1 MHAPLWLSALCALL
15 EHDNGLKNFEIIRQY
30 LHVSDLSIR
39 DFLPYGCFDPQSRHF
54 DSWGQ
59 FPMICVTWSY
69 YGNRQRPSKRS
80 VGSCCAHLSAAAAI
94 EVVD

>member
-59 FPMICVTWSY
+59 FPMISDSFYVP
-69 YGNRQRPSKRS
+69 G
-80 VGSCCAHLSAAAAI
+80 
-94 EVVD
+94 VDFR